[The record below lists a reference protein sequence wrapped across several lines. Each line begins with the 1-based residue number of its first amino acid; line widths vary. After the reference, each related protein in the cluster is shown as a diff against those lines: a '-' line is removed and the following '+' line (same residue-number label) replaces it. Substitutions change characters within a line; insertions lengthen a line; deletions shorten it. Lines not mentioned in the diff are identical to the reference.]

1 MIGHQ
6 TWEDRM
12 GVQVMTL
19 ADLIPANLRA
29 ICVGIDPSPVSVA
42 AGHYYQGQLGRRIFA
57 RLRQA
62 GLLSEH
68 NGSYEDDA
76 AFPQRCRLSAPS
88 CRRDE
93 PGAGRDELDRNILNC
108 R

>member
-76 AFPQRCRLSAPS
+76 AFLSGVGFQPQAAAATNQAPAATS
-88 CRRDE
+88 LTE
-93 PGAGRDELDRNILNC
+93 NILNC